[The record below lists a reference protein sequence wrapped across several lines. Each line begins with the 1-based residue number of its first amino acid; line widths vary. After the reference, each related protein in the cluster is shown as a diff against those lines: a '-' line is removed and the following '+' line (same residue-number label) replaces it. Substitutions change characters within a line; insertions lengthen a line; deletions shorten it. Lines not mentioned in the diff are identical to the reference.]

1 MPEPDTDRDGEKD
14 TSLGLVYEIRNKKP

>member
-14 TSLGLVYEIRNKKP
+14 TSLGLVY

>member
-14 TSLGLVYEIRNKKP
+14 TSLGLVCEIRNKKP